1 MADGSVEELK
11 VTILLVLLFTV
22 LVLVHDHLHSRLKSV
37 FVFTENTISNLHSV
51 KSKQVMFIYSSL
63 IVSFYGKHGK
73 EYFTMCVVSIP
84 GQSQRATMARM

>member
-11 VTILLVLLFTV
+11 VTILLVLLFTM
-22 LVLVHDHLHSRLKSV
+22 LVHDHLHSRLKSV
-37 FVFTENTISNLHSV
+37 FIFTENTISNLHSV

-63 IVSFYGKHGK
+63 IVSFYRKHGK

-84 GQSQRATMARM
+84 GQSQHAAMARM

>member
-11 VTILLVLLFTV
+11 VTILLVLLFT
-22 LVLVHDHLHSRLKSV
+22 VLVHDHLHSRLKSV

-63 IVSFYGKHGK
+63 IVSFYRKHGK

-84 GQSQRATMARM
+84 GQSQHAAMACM

>member
-37 FVFTENTISNLHSV
+37 FIFTENTISNLHSV
-51 KSKQVMFIYSSL
+51 KSKQVMFI
-63 IVSFYGKHGK
+63 
-73 EYFTMCVVSIP
+73 
-84 GQSQRATMARM
+84 